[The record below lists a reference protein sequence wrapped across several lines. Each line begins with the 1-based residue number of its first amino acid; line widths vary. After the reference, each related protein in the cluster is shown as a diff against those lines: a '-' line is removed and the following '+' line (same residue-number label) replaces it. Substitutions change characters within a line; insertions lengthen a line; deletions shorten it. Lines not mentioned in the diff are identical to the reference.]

1 MTYLFYFTF
10 LLVVLSHESV
20 VLKNI
25 KTLQGNK
32 LKKRNWEDFSPE
44 EKTIATSSLFLV
56 FFCIAGLF
64 TSQWLLFLVYWS
76 VSFLTT
82 QTLKVTSDKY
92 VTSVY
97 SVSAFLGVVTAFFI
111 IINKYHLR
119 LDILSLLT

>member
-10 LLVVLSHESV
+10 LLVVLYHEAV

-25 KTLQGNK
+25 DILQGNR
-32 LKKRNWEDFSPE
+32 LKKRNWEDFSQK
-44 EKTIATSSLFLV
+44 EKFIATSSLFLV

-82 QTLKVTSDKY
+82 QTLKVTPDKY

-97 SVSAFLGVVTAFFI
+97 STSAFLGIITAFFI